1 MSYDLGDYVDVK
13 TRLQLAL
20 DRWPELRVIEEA
32 PEIIT
37 MPDGKIYI
45 QCAITVY
52 RDADD
57 LLPARAYLWDQYPG
71 TTNFTRNREQPN
83 AATSALGRALG
94 YMGIGIHNGMA
105 SYEDVRNAKA
115 DNEMGE
121 AKASARVRDTRSV
134 DRPVID
140 PTTPVG
146 KITYTNTVGQYANMV
161 GPDPATHGQRALLAT
176 MSKERGLAYDTTKP
190 ITLDEFNALLAEL
203 KKVPKV
209 KQ

>member
-37 MPDGKIYI
+37 MPDGKVYI

-121 AKASARVRDTRSV
+121 AITSARVRDTRSV

-140 PTTPVG
+140 PTTPVA
-146 KITYTNTVGQYANMV
+146 KTQYANMV

-176 MSKERGLAYDTTKP
+176 MSKERGLTYDTTKP

-203 KKVPKV
+203 KKVPKA

>member
-1 MSYDLGDYVDVK
+1 
-13 TRLQLAL
+13 
-20 DRWPELRVIEEA
+20 
-32 PEIIT
+32 
-37 MPDGKIYI
+37 MPDGKVYI

-140 PTTPVG
+140 PTTPVS
-146 KITYTNTVGQYANMV
+146 KTQYANMV

>member
-32 PEIIT
+32 PEIVT
-37 MPDGKIYI
+37 MPDGKVYI

-115 DNEMGE
+115 DNEMGA

-146 KITYTNTVGQYANMV
+146 KVTYTNAVGQYANMV

>member
-37 MPDGKIYI
+37 MPDGKVYI

-140 PTTPVG
+140 PTTPVS
-146 KITYTNTVGQYANMV
+146 KTQYANMV

-203 KKVPKV
+203 KKVPKA

>member
-1 MSYDLGDYVDVK
+1 
-13 TRLQLAL
+13 
-20 DRWPELRVIEEA
+20 
-32 PEIIT
+32 
-37 MPDGKIYI
+37 
-45 QCAITVY
+45 
-52 RDADD
+52 
-57 LLPARAYLWDQYPG
+57 
-71 TTNFTRNREQPN
+71 
-83 AATSALGRALG
+83 
-94 YMGIGIHNGMA
+94 MA

-134 DRPVID
+134 DRPIID
-140 PTTPVG
+140 PTTPVA
-146 KITYTNTVGQYANMV
+146 KTEYANMV
-161 GPDPATHGQRALLAT
+161 GPGAATHGQRALLAT